1 MAGKPAQPN
10 DNGARKDFMEPEDYF
25 MAAAVLSARQ
35 SRDPSTQ
42 VGACIVNQD
51 KKVVGVGYNKMPN
64 GCEDH
69 MPWSRSKGEDAAA
82 AVWANGGDLTV
93 ATAAKVAAAAA
104 ETKLDTKY
112 IYVCHAVL
120 NAIMDKNSADVK
132 GCSIYVTLFPSNECA
147 KLIIQAG
154 MKEVVYLCD
163 KYHGSLE
170 TQAAKRMFK
179 QANIPCREFLPK
191 ETEVVLKLKSV

>member
-25 MAAAVLSARQ
+25 MAAAVLSARR

-51 KKVVGVGYNKMPN
+51 KKVVAVGYNKMPN

-147 KLIIQAG
+147 KLIIEAVISVSRY
-154 MKEVVYLCD
+154 ERSRL
-163 KYHGSLE
+163 SL
-170 TQAAKRMFK
+170 
-179 QANIPCREFLPK
+179 
-191 ETEVVLKLKSV
+191 

>member
-1 MAGKPAQPN
+1 
-10 DNGARKDFMEPEDYF
+10 MEPEDYF
-25 MAAAVLSARQ
+25 MAAAVLSARR

-179 QANIPCREFLPK
+179 QAKIPCREFLPK
-191 ETEVVLKLKSV
+191 EIEVVLKLKSA

>member
-1 MAGKPAQPN
+1 MI
-10 DNGARKDFMEPEDYF
+10 NGARKDFMEPEDYF

-51 KKVVGVGYNKMPN
+51 KKVVGV
-64 GCEDH
+64 
-69 MPWSRSKGEDAAA
+69 
-82 AVWANGGDLTV
+82 
-93 ATAAKVAAAAA
+93 
-104 ETKLDTKY
+104 
-112 IYVCHAVL
+112 VCHAVL
-120 NAIMDKNSADVK
+120 NAIMNKNSADVK

-179 QANIPCREFLPK
+179 QAKIPFREFLPK
-191 ETEVVLKLKSV
+191 ETDVVLKLKSVKMLLLLFGLMAVTSPLLLLLRLLLLLLKLSWTPNTFMQRG

>member
-1 MAGKPAQPN
+1 MKP
-10 DNGARKDFMEPEDYF
+10 YV
-25 MAAAVLSARQ
+25 VLKRSSARLN
-35 SRDPSTQ
+35 SGTSPPLQ

-104 ETKLDTKY
+104 AETKLDTKY
-112 IYVCHAVL
+112 IYGEDAH
-120 NAIMDKNSADVK
+120 
-132 GCSIYVTLFPSNECA
+132 TLHPFCLTFRFN
-147 KLIIQAG
+147 
-154 MKEVVYLCD
+154 
-163 KYHGSLE
+163 
-170 TQAAKRMFK
+170 F
-179 QANIPCREFLPK
+179 F
-191 ETEVVLKLKSV
+191 LKSNSLLENPKCRIVLPLKCLMIKMFTRNVYFLHMWWWWGMIIL

>member
-10 DNGARKDFMEPEDYF
+10 DNGARKDFMEPEDFF
-25 MAAAVLSARQ
+25 MAAAVLSARR

-51 KKVVGVGYNKMPN
+51 K
-64 GCEDH
+64 
-69 MPWSRSKGEDAAA
+69 
-82 AVWANGGDLTV
+82 
-93 ATAAKVAAAAA
+93 KVAAAAA

-112 IYVCHAVL
+112 IYVCHAEL
-120 NAIMDKNSADVK
+120 NAIMNKNSADLK
-132 GCSIYVTLFPSNECA
+132 GCSIYVTLFPCNECA

-179 QANIPCREFLPK
+179 QAKIPCREFLPK
-191 ETEVVLKLKSV
+191 ETEVVLKLKSP

>member
-25 MAAAVLSARQ
+25 MAAAVLSARR

-51 KKVVGVGYNKMPN
+51 KKVVAVGYNKMPN

-147 KLIIQAG
+147 KLIIEAG

-179 QANIPCREFLPK
+179 QAKIPCREFLPK
-191 ETEVVLKLKSV
+191 ETEVVLKLKST

>member
-1 MAGKPAQPN
+1 MAGKPAN
-10 DNGARKDFMEPEDYF
+10 DNGARKGFMEPEDYF

-35 SRDPSTQ
+35 SRDPNTQ

-69 MPWSRSKGEDAAA
+69 MPWSRSKAREAADAAKA
-82 AVWANGGDLTV
+82 DGVDPTIARD
-93 ATAAKVAAAAA
+93 AAAA

-112 IYVCHAVL
+112 IYVCHAEL
-120 NAIMDKNSADVK
+120 NAIMNKNSADLN
-132 GCSIYVTLFPSNECA
+132 GCSIYVTLFPCNECA

-154 MKEVVYLCD
+154 MKEVVYLSD
-163 KYHGSLE
+163 KYHDRVE

-179 QANIPCREFLPK
+179 QAKIPFRVF
-191 ETEVVLKLKSV
+191 ETKPDVVLKLRSFCGEGGEE